1 MEDGMMVKQ
10 LRGWLE
16 MKYDFIIFQAHAKV
30 VDNTLQIVKH
40 AQMHLIV
47 QLVIQDII

>member
-1 MEDGMMVKQ
+1 MEDGMMAIQ
-10 LRGWLE
+10 LSEWLE
-16 MKYDFIIFQAHAKV
+16 MKYDFIVFQAHAKV
-30 VDNTLQIVKH
+30 VEQTLQIVKH